1 MTRPQ
6 LPIPL
11 PSGLYYGWVIVA
23 VAWLAN
29 MVAATMNPV
38 VFSIF
43 IDPMREE
50 LGLNL
55 SGMAWAISI
64 RMLTGGVAA
73 PFMGRFIDS
82 YGARWL
88 GFFGGLISGGVL
100 LSLYFVDNIWLIY
113 ALFAV
118 SGISGFGT
126 FGGQL
131 LTIVPVANWF
141 VAKRGRA
148 TSIAATGLGA
158 GTALGVP
165 LGLFLINTAG
175 WRWAWVV
182 FGLAIWV
189 VILPGYAFLMR
200 RRPEDLGLLPDGRQ
214 PQPETSVAVDASGEP
229 GAAPAPAPPVEEV
242 NWTLGQAVRTPVLW
256 FILLALT
263 VYMFSSS
270 GVLFL
275 RVPFWNDMG
284 IAAEHIALGVAA
296 DPFTVIFAMLLFGF
310 LAERYPVRF
319 MAVLGGIWRAISMV
333 PLAIGGGHAANVYI
347 HNVTWGIGS
356 GAFAAAQNLLI
367 PTYYGRMAQGAIR
380 GISLPLMIAAG
391 ALGAPGTAYLVDSG
405 VGAGVIWQLG
415 LWMMLVSGLVFFF
428 LKPPKPPESLRAQ
441 MAASAAAAGGGDG
454 ARG

>member
-1 MTRPQ
+1 M
-6 LPIPL
+6 
-11 PSGLYYGWVIVA
+11 YYGWVIVA

-50 LGLNL
+50 LGLSL
-55 SGMAWAISI
+55 SHMAWAIAI
-64 RMLTGGVAA
+64 RLLTGGVVA
-73 PFMGRFIDS
+73 PFMGRLIDS

-88 GFFGGLISGGVL
+88 GFLGGLISGAVL

-113 ALFAV
+113 ALFAI
-118 SGISGFGT
+118 SGISGLGS

-141 VAKRGRA
+141 VAMRGRA
-148 TSIAATGLGA
+148 TSIAATGLGV

-165 LGLFLINTAG
+165 LGLFLINTVG
-175 WRWAWVV
+175 WRWAWVA
-182 FGLAIWV
+182 FGLAIWL

-200 RRPEDLGLLPDGRQ
+200 RQPEDLGLLPDGRL
-214 PQPETSVAVDASGEP
+214 PQQETTAAGASGAIP
-229 GAAPAPAPPVEEV
+229 ATAAPVEEV

-256 FILLALT
+256 FMLLSLT
-263 VYMFSSS
+263 IYMFSSS

-275 RVPFWNDMG
+275 RVPYWNEQG
-284 IAAEHIALGVAA
+284 ISAAAIAFGVAM
-296 DPFTVIFAMLLFGF
+296 DPFTVIFAMLFFGF

-319 MAVLGGIWRAISMV
+319 MAVIGGVWRALSMV
-333 PLAIGGGHAANVYI
+333 PLALGGTHAANVYI

-356 GAFAAAQNLLI
+356 GAFAASQNLLI
-367 PTYYGRMAQGAIR
+367 PNYYGRTAQGKIR
-380 GISLPLMIAAG
+380 GISLPWMIAAG
-391 ALGAPGTAYLVDSG
+391 ALGAPATAYLVDSG

-415 LWMMLVSGLVFFF
+415 LWMMLAAGIMFFF
-428 LKPPKPPESLRAQ
+428 LKPPKPTESMRAELE
-441 MAASAAAAGGGDG
+441 AAAA
-454 ARG
+454 ARGEGASQT

>member
-11 PSGLYYGWVIVA
+11 PSGVYYGWVIVA

-43 IDPMREE
+43 IDPMRDE
-50 LGLNL
+50 LGLSL

-64 RMLTGGVAA
+64 RMLTGGAAA
-73 PFMGRFIDS
+73 PLMGRFIDS

-100 LSLYFVDNIWLIY
+100 LSLYYVDNIWLIY

-158 GTALGVP
+158 GTAIGVP

-214 PQPETSVAVDASGEP
+214 PQPEAAAGQAADS
-229 GAAPAPAPPVEEV
+229 GAAPAPAPQAEEV
-242 NWTLGQAVRTPVLW
+242 NWTLGQAMRTPVLW

-275 RVPFWNDMG
+275 RVPYWNDLG
-284 IAAEHIALGVAA
+284 VAAEHIALGVAA

-319 MAVLGGIWRAISMV
+319 MAVIGGVWRAISMV
-333 PLAIGGGHAANVYI
+333 PLAIGGSHAANVYI

-356 GAFAAAQNLLI
+356 GAFAASQNLLI
-367 PTYYGRMAQGAIR
+367 PNYYGRMAQGAIR

-391 ALGAPGTAYLVDSG
+391 ALGAPATAYLVDAGTSP
-405 VGAGVIWQLG
+405 GVIWQIG

-428 LKPPKPPESLRAQ
+428 LKPPRPTASMRAQ
-441 MAASAAAAGGGDG
+441 AEAASSV
-454 ARG
+454 RSV

>member
-1 MTRPQ
+1 MF
-6 LPIPL
+6 
-11 PSGLYYGWVIVA
+11 YGWVIVII
-23 VAWLAN
+23 AWLAN

-50 LGLNL
+50 LNL
-55 SGMAWAISI
+55 SLSGIAWAISI

-73 PFMGRFIDS
+73 PFMGRLIDA

-88 GFFGGLISGGVL
+88 GFFGGLLSGGVL
-100 LSLYFVDNIWLIY
+100 LSLYFVDNIWLMY
-113 ALFAV
+113 GLFAI

-165 LGLFLINTAG
+165 LGLLLINTVG
-175 WRWAWVV
+175 WRWAWVA
-182 FGLAIWV
+182 FGVAIWA

-200 RRPEDLGLLPDGRQ
+200 RRPEDLGLLPDGQ
-214 PQPETSVAVDASGEP
+214 PPQPAATAAGADGEAGVTPAVAA
-229 GAAPAPAPPVEEV
+229 PVEEV
-242 NWTLGQAVRTPVLW
+242 NWTLGQAIRTPVLW
-256 FILLALT
+256 FVLLTLT

-275 RVPFWNDMG
+275 RVPYWNDLG
-284 IAAEHIALGVAA
+284 ITAQHIALGVAA

-319 MAVLGGIWRAISMV
+319 MAVAGGIWRAISMV
-333 PLAIGGGHAANVYI
+333 PLAMGGSHAANVYI

-356 GAFAAAQNLLI
+356 GAFAASQNLLI
-367 PTYYGRMAQGAIR
+367 PTYYGRLAQGAIR
-380 GISLPLMIAAG
+380 GVSLPLMIAAG
-391 ALGAPGTAYLVDSG
+391 ALGAPATAYLVDSG
-405 VGAGVIWQLG
+405 VGAGVIWQIG
-415 LWMMLVSGLVFFF
+415 LWMMLAAGLMFFF
-428 LKPPKPPESLRAQ
+428 LKPPKPTDSMRAQ
-441 MAASAAAAGGGDG
+441 AAAAAAARVEG
-454 ARG
+454 ATKP

>member
-1 MTRPQ
+1 M
-6 LPIPL
+6 
-11 PSGLYYGWVIVA
+11 YYGWVIVA

-50 LGLNL
+50 LGLSL
-55 SGMAWAISI
+55 SHMAWAIAI
-64 RMLTGGVAA
+64 RLLTGGVAA
-73 PFMGRFIDS
+73 PLMGRLIDT

-88 GFFGGLISGGVL
+88 GFLGGLISGAVL

-113 ALFAV
+113 ALFA
-118 SGISGFGT
+118 ISGLSGLGS

-141 VAKRGRA
+141 VAMRGRA

-165 LGLFLINTAG
+165 LGLYLINTVG
-175 WRWAWVV
+175 WRWAWVA
-182 FGLAIWV
+182 FGVAIWL

-200 RRPEDLGLLPDGRQ
+200 RRPEDLGLLPDGRS
-214 PQPETSVAVDASGEP
+214 PQPAEAAADAPGE
-229 GAAPAPAPPVEEV
+229 AAPSPAAAAPVDEV
-242 NWTLGQAVRTPVLW
+242 NWTLGQAMRTPVLW
-256 FILLALT
+256 FMLLSLT
-263 VYMFSSS
+263 IYMFSSS

-275 RVPFWNDMG
+275 RVPYWNDLE

-319 MAVLGGIWRAISMV
+319 MAVLGGVWRAISMV
-333 PLAIGGGHAANVYI
+333 PLAIGGAHAGNVYI

-367 PTYYGRMAQGAIR
+367 PNYYGRTAQGAIR
-380 GISLPLMIAAG
+380 GISLPWMIAAG
-391 ALGAPGTAYLVDSG
+391 ALGAPATAYLVDSG
-405 VGAGVIWQLG
+405 VGAGVVWQLG
-415 LWMMLVSGLVFFF
+415 LWMMLVAGLMFFF
-428 LKPPKPPESLRAQ
+428 LKPPRPPESMRAQ
-441 MAASAAAAGGGDG
+441 AEAAAAARSGG
-454 ARG
+454 ASQN

>member
-1 MTRPQ
+1 M
-6 LPIPL
+6 
-11 PSGLYYGWVIVA
+11 YYGWVIVA

-50 LGLNL
+50 LGLSL
-55 SGMAWAISI
+55 SGIAWAISI

-73 PFMGRFIDS
+73 PFMGRLIDS

-88 GFFGGLISGGVL
+88 GFLGGLTGGAVL
-100 LSLYFVDNIWLIY
+100 VSLYFVDNIWLIY

-131 LTIVPVANWF
+131 LTIVPAANWF

-148 TSIAATGLGA
+148 TSIAATGLGV

-165 LGLFLINTAG
+165 LGLYLINTVG

-182 FGLAIWV
+182 FGLAIWA
-189 VILPGYAFLMR
+189 VILPCYAFLMR
-200 RRPEDLGLLPDGRQ
+200 RRPEDLGLLPDGRL
-214 PQPETSVAVDASGEP
+214 PQTEAAAAGESGEVP
-229 GAAPAPAPPVEEV
+229 AAAAPVEEV

-256 FILLALT
+256 FMLLSLT
-263 VYMFSSS
+263 IYMFSSS

-275 RVPFWNDMG
+275 RVPYWNELG
-284 IAAEHIALGVAA
+284 IEATHIALGVAA
-296 DPFTVIFAMLLFGF
+296 DPFTVIFAMLFFGF

-319 MAVLGGIWRAISMV
+319 MAVLGGVWRAISMV

-347 HNVTWGIGS
+347 HNVTWGVGS

-367 PTYYGRMAQGAIR
+367 PTYCGRAAQGAIR

-415 LWMMLVSGLVFFF
+415 LWMMLLAGLMFFF
-428 LKPPKPPESLRAQ
+428 LKPPKPPESMRAQ
-441 MAASAAAAGGGDG
+441 LEAAAA
-454 ARG
+454 ARGEGASQT

>member
-1 MTRPQ
+1 MTRQP

-11 PSGLYYGWVIVA
+11 PSGVYYGWVIVA
-23 VAWLAN
+23 IAWLAN

-43 IDPMREE
+43 IVPMMDE
-50 LGLNL
+50 LGVGLEE
-55 SGMAWAISI
+55 MAWAISI

-73 PFMGRFIDS
+73 PFMGRLIDS

-88 GFFGGLISGGVL
+88 GFLGALLSGGVL
-100 LSLYFVDNIWLIY
+100 LSLYYVDNIWVIY

-141 VAKRGRA
+141 VAMRGRA

-165 LGLFLINTAG
+165 LGLFLINTVG

-182 FGLAIWV
+182 FGVAIWA

-214 PQPETSVAVDASGEP
+214 PQPEAAAAAEP
-229 GAAPAPAPPVEEV
+229 GAGSTAAPPPVEEV
-242 NWTLGQAVRTPVLW
+242 NWTLREAVRTPVLW
-256 FILLALT
+256 FILLSLT

-275 RVPFWNDMG
+275 RVPYWVEQG
-284 IAAEHIALGVAA
+284 IDDAHIALGVAT
-296 DPFTVIFAMLLFGF
+296 DPLTVIFAMLLFGF

-319 MAVLGGIWRAISMV
+319 MAVLGGVWRAISMV
-333 PLAIGGGHAANVYI
+333 PLAIGGAHAANVYI

-367 PTYYGRMAQGAIR
+367 PNYYGRAAQGAIR

-391 ALGAPGTAYLVDSG
+391 ALGAPATARLVESG

-415 LWMMLVSGLVFFF
+415 LWMMLVSGLMFFF
-428 LKPPKPPESLRAQ
+428 LKPPKPPESMRAQ
-441 MAASAAAAGGGDG
+441 VEAAAA
-454 ARG
+454 ARGEGAS

>member
-1 MTRPQ
+1 M
-6 LPIPL
+6 
-11 PSGLYYGWVIVA
+11 YYGWVIVA
-23 VAWLAN
+23 IAWLAN

-50 LGLNL
+50 LGLSL

-73 PFMGRFIDS
+73 PFMGRLIDS

-88 GFFGGLISGGVL
+88 GFLGGLISGGVL
-100 LSLYFVDNIWLIY
+100 LSLYYVDDILLIY
-113 ALFAV
+113 ALFAL

-131 LTIVPVANWF
+131 ITIVPVANWF

-165 LGLFLINTAG
+165 LGLFLINTVG

-182 FGLAIWV
+182 FGVAIWV

-214 PQPETSVAVDASGEP
+214 PQPEAAAASESGET
-229 GAAPAPAPPVEEV
+229 PAVPPPVEEV

-256 FILLALT
+256 FILLSLT
-263 VYMFSSS
+263 IYMFSSS

-275 RVPFWNDMG
+275 RVPFWNDLG
-284 IAAEHIALGVAA
+284 IEATHIALGVAA

-367 PTYYGRMAQGAIR
+367 PNYYGRAAQGAIR

-415 LWMMLVSGLVFFF
+415 LWMMLVSGLMFFF
-428 LKPPKPPESLRAQ
+428 LKPPKPPESMRAQ
-441 MAASAAAAGGGDG
+441 AEAAARGEG
-454 ARG
+454 A

>member
-1 MTRPQ
+1 MRPT

-11 PSGLYYGWVIVA
+11 PSGMYYGWVIVA

-50 LGLNL
+50 LGLSL
-55 SGMAWAISI
+55 SHMAWAIAI
-64 RMLTGGVAA
+64 RLLTGGVVA
-73 PFMGRFIDS
+73 PFMGRLIDS

-88 GFFGGLISGGVL
+88 GFLGGLISGAVL

-113 ALFAV
+113 ALFAI
-118 SGISGFGT
+118 SGISGLGS

-141 VAKRGRA
+141 VAMRGRA
-148 TSIAATGLGA
+148 TSIAATGLGV

-165 LGLFLINTAG
+165 LGLFLINTVG
-175 WRWAWVV
+175 WRWAWVA
-182 FGLAIWV
+182 FGLAIWL

-200 RRPEDLGLLPDGRQ
+200 RRPEDLGLLPDGRI
-214 PQPETSVAVDASGEP
+214 PQPAEAAPDASGESGP
-229 GAAPAPAPPVEEV
+229 VLAQAAPVEEV

-256 FILLALT
+256 FMLLSLT
-263 VYMFSSS
+263 IYMFSSS

-275 RVPFWNDMG
+275 RVPFWNEQG
-284 IAAEHIALGVAA
+284 ISAAAIAFGVAM
-296 DPFTVIFAMLLFGF
+296 DPFTVIFAMLFFGF

-319 MAVLGGIWRAISMV
+319 MAVIGGVWRALSMV
-333 PLAIGGGHAANVYI
+333 PLALGGTHAANVYI

-356 GAFAAAQNLLI
+356 GAFAASQNLLI
-367 PTYYGRMAQGAIR
+367 PNYYGRTAQGKIR
-380 GISLPLMIAAG
+380 GISLPWMIAAG
-391 ALGAPGTAYLVDSG
+391 ALGAPATAYLVDSG
-405 VGAGVIWQLG
+405 VGAGVIWQIG
-415 LWMMLVSGLVFFF
+415 LWMMLVAGLMFFF
-428 LKPPKPPESLRAQ
+428 LKPPKPPESMRAELE
-441 MAASAAAAGGGDG
+441 AAAA
-454 ARG
+454 ARGEGASQS

>member
-1 MTRPQ
+1 M
-6 LPIPL
+6 
-11 PSGLYYGWVIVA
+11 YYGWVIVA

-50 LGLNL
+50 LGLSL
-55 SGMAWAISI
+55 SGIAWAISI

-73 PFMGRFIDS
+73 PFMGRLIDS

-88 GFFGGLISGGVL
+88 GFLGGLIGGAVL
-100 LSLYFVDNIWLIY
+100 ISLYFVDNIWLIY
-113 ALFAV
+113 ALFAL

-131 LTIVPVANWF
+131 LTIVPAANWF

-165 LGLFLINTAG
+165 LGLYLINTVG

-182 FGLAIWV
+182 FGVAIWV

-214 PQPETSVAVDASGEP
+214 PQAEAAAAGDSSEAP
-229 GAAPAPAPPVEEV
+229 AAPLAEEV
-242 NWTLGQAVRTPVLW
+242 NWTLGQAMRTPVLW
-256 FILLALT
+256 FILLTLT

-275 RVPFWNDMG
+275 RVPYWNELG
-284 IAAEHIALGVAA
+284 VAAEHIALGVAA

-319 MAVLGGIWRAISMV
+319 MAVIGGIWRAISMV
-333 PLAIGGGHAANVYI
+333 PLAIGGAHAANVYI

-356 GAFAAAQNLLI
+356 GAFAASQNLMI
-367 PTYYGRMAQGAIR
+367 PNYYGRMAQGAIR

-391 ALGAPGTAYLVDSG
+391 ALGAPATAYLVDSG
-405 VGAGVIWQLG
+405 VGAGVIWQIG
-415 LWMMLVSGLVFFF
+415 LWMMLAAGIVFFF
-428 LKPPKPPESLRAQ
+428 LKPPKPPESMRAQ
-441 MAASAAAAGGGDG
+441 SEAAAAASGEG
-454 ARG
+454 AS